1 MKIKF
6 LLWYVFFSLWLMGCR
21 DAESAIDY
29 KQNVSVRL
37 SMDAAT
43 TRGVSAL
50 PAVDGY
56 HLRYVL
62 GIYKQN
68 EADGALTLIQR
79 IPQTTPDFN
88 LDLATDETFTLVAWA
103 DFVSS
108 GTDNSTLTSV
118 EDEFYNTQSLQN
130 VSIMKEKWIL
140 RHGMLSV
147 RRLLM

>member
-50 PAVDGY
+50 PAVGLIGIWWAVPIGWILADTTGVIY
-56 HLRYVL
+56 YLRIKKSVH
-62 GIYKQN
+62 Q
-68 EADGALTLIQR
+68 E
-79 IPQTTPDFN
+79 
-88 LDLATDETFTLVAWA
+88 TLV
-103 DFVSS
+103 
-108 GTDNSTLTSV
+108 
-118 EDEFYNTQSLQN
+118 
-130 VSIMKEKWIL
+130 
-140 RHGMLSV
+140 
-147 RRLLM
+147 

>member
-1 MKIKF
+1 
-6 LLWYVFFSLWLMGCR
+6 
-21 DAESAIDY
+21 
-29 KQNVSVRL
+29 
-37 SMDAAT
+37 MDAAT

-118 EDEFYNTQSLQN
+118 EDEFYNTIFAECQYHEREMDTEYSGTGCFLC
-130 VSIMKEKWIL
+130 E
-140 RHGMLSV
+140 GC
-147 RRLLM
+147 